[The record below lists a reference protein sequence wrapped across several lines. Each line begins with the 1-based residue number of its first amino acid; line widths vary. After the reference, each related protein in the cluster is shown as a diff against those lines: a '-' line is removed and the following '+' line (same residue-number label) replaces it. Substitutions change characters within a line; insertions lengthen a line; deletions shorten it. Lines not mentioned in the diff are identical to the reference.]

1 MKTRNLITLAL
12 IVFSSITSSLAQQDS
27 SGVYLSA
34 SDFKNGKLA
43 YAINCK
49 TQKHKIKLNEFFS
62 KPYITIVHE
71 GKSVN
76 LDKKNIFGFR
86 DCGDVAYRFV
96 DQNQYTIL
104 NPTEEILLYRHVAQ
118 SASKNQPETVYYFF
132 SKSAQGEVLDL
143 NLTSLKKAFPD
154 NHRFHDLLDAQ
165 FNSSTPLTAYDSHHK
180 MYKVNRLYQNSLQ

>member
-1 MKTRNLITLAL
+1 MKTRNLITLSL
-12 IVFSSITSSLAQQDS
+12 IVFGSITSSVAQQDS

-49 TQKHKIKLNEFFS
+49 TQKHKIKLNEFLN
-62 KPYITIVHE
+62 KPYITVVHE
-71 GKSVN
+71 GKSIN

-86 DCGDVAYRFV
+86 DCGDVTYRFV

-143 NLTSLKKAFPD
+143 NLPSLKKAFPD
-154 NHRFHDLLDAQ
+154 NHTFHDMLDTEFGSA
-165 FNSSTPLTAYDSHHK
+165 PLTAYDSYHK
-180 MYKVNRLYQNSLQ
+180 IYKINRIYLNSQK

>member
-86 DCGDVAYRFV
+86 DCGDITYRFV
-96 DQNQYTIL
+96 DQNHYTVL
-104 NPTEEILLYRHVAQ
+104 NPKEEILLYKLVIL
-118 SASKNQPETVYYFF
+118 ASKNQQEAVHYYF
-132 SKSAQGEVLDL
+132 SKSPDSEVQELS
-143 NLTSLKKAFPD
+143 LTNLKKAFPG
-154 NHRFHDLLDAQ
+154 NHKFHDMLDAE
-165 FNSSTPLTAYDSHHK
+165 FNGIVNLAQYDSFHK
-180 MYKVNRLYQNSLQ
+180 MYKVNRLYINSLQ

>member
-1 MKTRNLITLAL
+1 MKARNLITLSL
-12 IVFSSITSSLAQQDS
+12 IVFGSITSSVAQQDS

-49 TQKHKIKLNEFFS
+49 TQKHKIKLNEFLS
-62 KPYITIVHE
+62 KPYITVVHD
-71 GKSVN
+71 GKSIN

-86 DCGDVAYRFV
+86 DCDDVTYRFV
-96 DQNQYTIL
+96 NQNQYTIL

-132 SKSAQGEVLDL
+132 SKSAQGEVVDL
-143 NLTSLKKAFPD
+143 TLTNLKKAFPD
-154 NHRFHDLLDAQ
+154 NHTFHDMLDTEFGSA
-165 FNSSTPLTAYDSHHK
+165 PLTSYDSYHK
-180 MYKVNRLYQNSLQ
+180 IYKVNRIYLNSQK

>member
-1 MKTRNLITLAL
+1 MKTRNFITLAL

-71 GKSVN
+71 GKSTN

-86 DCGDVAYRFV
+86 DCGDVTYRFV
-96 DQNQYTIL
+96 GQSHYTVL
-104 NPTEEILLYRHVAQ
+104 NPMEEILLYKHVIQ
-118 SASKNQPETVYYFF
+118 ASKNQEEAIHYFF
-132 SKSAQGEVLDL
+132 SKSAASEVLDL
-143 NLTSLKKAFPD
+143 TLTNLKKAFPD
-154 NHRFHDLLDAQ
+154 NHTFHDRLDTE
-165 FNSSTPLTAYDSHHK
+165 FGSTPLNAYDSYHK
-180 MYKVNRLYQNSLQ
+180 MYKVNRIYLNSLQ

>member
-12 IVFSSITSSLAQQDS
+12 IVFSSITSSFAQQDS

-49 TQKHKIKLNEFFS
+49 TQKHKIKLNEFLNN
-62 KPYITIVHE
+62 PYITVVHE
-71 GKSVN
+71 GKSIN

-96 DQNQYTIL
+96 DQGHYTVL
-104 NPTEEILLYRHVAQ
+104 NPKEEILLYKHVIQ
-118 SASKNQPETVYYFF
+118 ASKNQQEAVHYYF
-132 SKSAQGEVLDL
+132 SKSAASEVLDL
-143 NLTSLKKAFPD
+143 NLTNLKNAFPD

-165 FNSSTPLTAYDSHHK
+165 FDLNAPLAAYDSHHK
-180 MYKVNRLYQNSLQ
+180 MYKVNRLYLNSLQ